1 MKKVEEILW
10 NERTRE
16 EFAAWAAKDT
26 VVILPIASTEQH
38 GHHLPIDTDCRTVT
52 YVSRLAARMSEDVPI
67 LVMPLIPYG
76 ISPHHMMFGGSITLS
91 VETAVRMLREICQ
104 CVIAHG
110 FERIII
116 LSGHGGNG
124 NTVGAAALELR
135 HTLDRNIQAFN
146 WWDPIPDAFAKVA
159 EGPNVSIGHSGE
171 METSTILAISP
182 EAVRK
187 DLYKLVEGIS
197 DDPSIATAEK
207 GQYVLQRGAE
217 ALVERA
223 RQMWKSPSRKPVGI
237 AMAQKKP
244 YAEPLAR

>member
-1 MKKVEEILW
+1 VKKVEEILW

-16 EFAAWAAKDT
+16 EFPTWASKGT
-26 VVILPIASTEQH
+26 VVIVPIASTEQH

-52 YVSRLAARMSEDVPI
+52 YVSRLAACMAEDVPI
-67 LVMPLIPYG
+67 LVTPLIPYG
-76 ISPHHMMFGGSITLS
+76 ISPHHMMFGGTITLT
-91 VETAVRMLREICQ
+91 VETAIRVLREVCQ
-104 CVIAHG
+104 CIIAHG

-135 HTLDRNIQAFN
+135 HTLDRNIQAFC
-146 WWDPIPDAFAKVA
+146 WWDPIPEVFARLA
-159 EGPNVSIGHSGE
+159 EGPKVGIGHSGE

-187 DLYKLVEGIS
+187 DLYKLVEGIT
-197 DDPSIATAEK
+197 DDPSLATAEK
-207 GQYVLQRGAE
+207 GQQVLQAGAE

-244 YAEPLAR
+244 

>member
-1 MKKVEEILW
+1 MKQVSEILW

-16 EFAAWAAKDT
+16 EFPAWADKNT

-52 YVSRLAARMSEDVPI
+52 YVSRLAACMSEDVPI
-67 LVMPLIPYG
+67 LVAPLIPYG
-76 ISPHHMMFGGSITLS
+76 ISPHHMMFGGSITLT
-91 VETAVRMLREICQ
+91 VETTVRMLREICQ
-104 CVIAHG
+104 SIIVHG

-135 HTLDRNIQAFN
+135 HTLDRNIQAFC
-146 WWDPIPDAFAKVA
+146 WWDPILDVFARVA
-159 EGPNVSIGHSGE
+159 EGPTHTIGHSGE

-182 EAVRK
+182 EVVRK
-187 DLYKLVEGIS
+187 NLYKLVEGIT
-197 DDPSIATAEK
+197 DDPSLATPEK
-207 GQYVLQRGAE
+207 GRQVLHAAAE

-223 RQMWKSPSRKPVGI
+223 REMWKSPGRKPVGI
-237 AMAQKKP
+237 PMTQKMP
-244 YAEPLAR
+244 